1 MSAHRIPPA
10 LFDFLTDLRHNN
22 NREWFNTHKERYQTV
37 HEQFKAFAADLL
49 DAMSHHDE
57 IEKMRTHRIY
67 RDIRFS
73 KDKTPYKQHFSGG
86 LKRATKW
93 RRGGYYFHV
102 EPGNS
107 FAGGGFWGPNSADLK
122 RIRVEIAADDRPL
135 RKILTSAAFKKHFGQ
150 LEGDTLKTAPQ
161 GFAKDHPAVDLLR
174 YKQFLLIHRFSDQ
187 EVLAAKFGQQLN
199 KTFRAMRPFFD
210 YMSDVLTTDENG
222 VPIE

>member
-1 MSAHRIPPA
+1 M
-10 LFDFLTDLRHNN
+10 TDLRHNN

-73 KDKTPYKQHFSGG
+73 KDKPPYKQHFSGG

-187 EVLAAKFGQQLN
+187 EVLAANFGHQLN
-199 KTFRAMRPFFD
+199 MAFRAMRPFFN